1 MMKMNLHRFRFV
13 APLVGG
19 MLVAQAVLGWDYEG
33 HRVVNQLALA
43 SLPKD
48 FPAFAKTAK
57 ARERIA
63 FLGGEPDR
71 WRNRGDDLPLA
82 HFNGPDHYFDLDDL
96 EKFGLKPETLPIF
109 RYEFTAQLA
118 LARAAHPEKFPAMD
132 PLKNKDRTRE
142 LVGFAPWAIAEYCGK
157 LKSGF
162 SYLKA
167 FQEYGGTA
175 EEIANAQENLLYI
188 MGVMGHYVGDCAQ
201 PLHVTK
207 HHHGWVGENPNGYA
221 TNSSIH
227 SWIDGG
233 FFRMTGGV
241 KAEPLIGKI
250 RPAKIVG
257 DPTRPEDLF
266 RQIMAYL
273 LETHRFVEPLYRLNQ
288 EGKLTPENPASG
300 EGRVFLEARLVAA
313 GQMLGDLWFSA
324 WQQATED
331 RYLIRQLTER
341 KAAKSGKK

>member
-1 MMKMNLHRFRFV
+1 MNNNRLPALLV
-13 APLVGG
+13 LAGVILSAPL
-19 MLVAQAVLGWDYEG
+19 ARAWDYEG

-43 SLPKD
+43 ALPGD
-48 FPAFAKTAK
+48 FPAFAKSAA

-82 HFNGPDHYFDLDDL
+82 HFNGPDHYFDLEDL
-96 EKFGLKPETLPIF
+96 ETFGLKPGALPIF
-109 RYEFTAQLA
+109 RYDFTALLA
-118 LARAAHPEKFPAMD
+118 LARVAYPERFPPVD
-132 PLKNKDRTRE
+132 PARNKDHTRE
-142 LVGFAPWAIAEYCGK
+142 LIGFAPWAIAEYCGK

-167 FQEYGGTA
+167 YQEYGGTA
-175 EEIANAQENLLYI
+175 EEIANAQANIIYV

-207 HHHGWVGENPNGYA
+207 HHHGWVGANPNGYA

-227 SWIDGG
+227 SWIDDG

-241 KAEPLIGKI
+241 KAEALIGKI

-257 DPTRPEDLF
+257 DPTKPEDLF
-266 RQIMAYL
+266 RQVMAYL
-273 LETHRFVEPLYRLNQ
+273 METHRFVEPLYRLNK
-288 EGKLTPENPASG
+288 EGKLTPENSTSS
-300 EGRVFLEARLVAA
+300 EGRAFLEGRLVAG

-331 RYLIRQLTER
+331 KYLIRQLTER
-341 KAAKSGKK
+341 NAAKAETK